1 MLNAA
6 EMNKFSHLSF
16 NAAVASLL
24 LVLVT
29 VLLGGCDKPAEAIK
43 ISGPTMGTSY
53 NITLYP
59 AAGQSLDSSQVQQQ
73 IDESLK
79 RINQQMST
87 WIKDSEISLFNKSQT
102 TEWYP
107 VSLEFAEVVEAAQS
121 ISKLSNGAFDIT
133 VGPLINL
140 WGFGKDFKNNNPDDA
155 AIAAAKANI
164 GYQQLQVRL
173 SPPALKKQIPQLQIN
188 LSAIAK
194 GYGVDAIADQL
205 AAAGVNDY
213 LVEIGG
219 EIRANGAKPNKSL
232 WRIAIE
238 KPSTKKRSIQQGI
251 LLDNTGV
258 ATSGDYRNYF
268 EREGKRYSH
277 TIDPETGKPITHTLA
292 SITVLHN
299 SAMMSDGLATAIMV
313 LGESKAKEFIANN
326 KLTAYMISR
335 DKNGFSNWHNFAD
348 ELFIKP

>member
-1 MLNAA
+1 ML
-6 EMNKFSHLSF
+6 L
-16 NAAVASLL
+16 AS
-24 LVLVT
+24 
-29 VLLGGCDKPAEAIK
+29 CDKPIEAMK
-43 ISGPTMGTSY
+43 ISGPTMGTTY

-59 AAGQSLDSSQVQQQ
+59 TEGTSLDSKQMQQQ
-73 IDESLK
+73 IDASLK

-87 WIKDSEISLFNKSQT
+87 WIKDSEISLFNKSEST
-102 TEWYP
+102 DWYP
-107 VSLEFAEVVEAAQS
+107 ISAEFAGVVEAAQS

-140 WGFGKDFKNNNPDDA
+140 WGFGKDFTNNNPDDA
-155 AIAAAKANI
+155 TIEAAKENI
-164 GYQQLQVRL
+164 GYQKLEIRN

-205 AAAGVNDY
+205 STMGIDNY

-219 EIRANGAKPNKSL
+219 EIRASGSKPNKSL

-238 KPSTKKRSIQQGI
+238 KPSTKERSIQQG
-251 LLDNTGV
+251 LLLNNTGV

-268 EREGKRYSH
+268 EREGMRYSH
-277 TIDPETGKPITHTLA
+277 TIDPATGKPITHKLA
-292 SITVLHN
+292 SISVLHK
-299 SAMMSDGLATAIMV
+299 SAMMADGLATAIMV
-313 LGESKAKEFIANN
+313 LGDSMAKTFIADN

-335 DKNGFSNWHNFAD
+335 DKNSFSNWHNLSD
-348 ELFIKP
+348 ELLIKP

>member
-1 MLNAA
+1 ML
-6 EMNKFSHLSF
+6 L
-16 NAAVASLL
+16 AS
-24 LVLVT
+24 
-29 VLLGGCDKPAEAIK
+29 CDKPIEAMK
-43 ISGPTMGTSY
+43 ISGPTMGTTY

-59 AAGQSLDSSQVQQQ
+59 AEGTSLDSKQMQRQ
-73 IDESLK
+73 IDASLK

-87 WIKDSEISLFNKSQT
+87 WIKDSEISLFNKSEST
-102 TEWYP
+102 DWYP
-107 VSLEFAEVVEAAQS
+107 ISAEFAGVVEAAQS

-140 WGFGKDFKNNNPDDA
+140 WGFGKDFTNNNPDDA
-155 AIAAAKANI
+155 TIEAAKENI
-164 GYQQLQVRL
+164 GYQKLEIRN

-205 AAAGVNDY
+205 STMGIDNY

-219 EIRANGAKPNKSL
+219 EIRASGSKPNKSL

-238 KPSTKKRSIQQGI
+238 KPSTKERSIQQG
-251 LLDNTGV
+251 LLLNNTGV

-268 EREGKRYSH
+268 EREGMRYSH
-277 TIDPETGKPITHTLA
+277 TIDPATGKPITHKLA
-292 SITVLHN
+292 SISVLHK
-299 SAMMSDGLATAIMV
+299 SAMMADGLATAIMV
-313 LGESKAKEFIANN
+313 LGDSMAKTFIADN

-335 DKNGFSNWHNFAD
+335 DKNSFSNWHNLSD
-348 ELFIKP
+348 ELLIKP

>member
-1 MLNAA
+1 
-6 EMNKFSHLSF
+6 MNKFSHLNF
-16 NAAVASLL
+16 NTVVFSLSL
-24 LVLVT
+24 ILVT
-29 VLLGGCDKPAEAIK
+29 TLLSSCDKPVEAIK

-59 AAGQSLDSSQVQQQ
+59 AVDKSLDSKQVQHR
-73 IDESLK
+73 IDESL
-79 RINQQMST
+79 RRVNQQMST
-87 WIKDSEISLFNKSQT
+87 WIKDSEISLFNKTQST
-102 TEWYP
+102 DWYP
-107 VSLEFAEVVEAAQS
+107 VSFEFAKVVEAAQS

-140 WGFGKDFKNNNPDDA
+140 WGFGEDFKNNNPDDDAISA
-155 AIAAAKANI
+155 ARANI
-164 GYQQLQVRL
+164 GYQKLQVRL

-205 AAAGVNDY
+205 EAAEVDDY

-238 KPSTKKRSIQQGI
+238 KPSTKERSIQQGI

-277 TIDPETGKPITHTLA
+277 TIDPATGKPITHTLA

-299 SAMMSDGLATAIMV
+299 SAMMADGLATAIMV

-326 KLTAYMISR
+326 KLSAYMISH
-335 DKNGFSNWHNFAD
+335 DKEGFSNWHNFAD
-348 ELFIKP
+348 KLFIKP

>member
-1 MLNAA
+1 MIRFLHLN
-6 EMNKFSHLSF
+6 F
-16 NAAVASLL
+16 NAVVVS
-24 LVLVT
+24 LVLILAT
-29 VLLGGCDKPAEAIK
+29 TFLAGCDKPVEAIK

-59 AAGQSLDSSQVQQQ
+59 TKGVSKSLDSKQIQQQ

-87 WIKDSEISLFNKSQT
+87 WIEDSEISLFNKSQST
-102 TEWYP
+102 DWYP
-107 VSLEFAEVVEAAQS
+107 ISAEFAHVVEAAQS
-121 ISKLSNGAFDIT
+121 ISQLSNGAFDIT
-133 VGPLINL
+133 IGPLINI

-155 AIAAAKANI
+155 TIASAKKSI
-164 GYQQLQVRL
+164 GYQKLDVRL
-173 SPPALKKQIPQLQIN
+173 SPPALRKQIPQLQIN

-194 GYGVDAIADQL
+194 GYGVDAIAEQL
-205 AAAGVNDY
+205 AAAKVNDY

-238 KPSTKKRSIQQGI
+238 KPSTKERSIQQG
-251 LLDNTGV
+251 LLLENTGV

-268 EREGKRYSH
+268 ERDGKRYSH

-292 SITVLHN
+292 SVTILN
-299 SAMMSDGLATAIMV
+299 KSAMMADGFATAIMV
-313 LGESKAKEFIANN
+313 LGETKAKAFIADN
-326 KLTAYMISR
+326 KLSAYIVSR
-335 DKNGFSNWHNFAD
+335 NKDGFSNWHNFSD
-348 ELFIKP
+348 TKLIKP

>member
-1 MLNAA
+1 
-6 EMNKFSHLSF
+6 MNKFSHLSSK
-16 NAAVASLL
+16 ATLL
-24 LVLVT
+24 LLFITVT
-29 VLLGGCDKPAEAIK
+29 ALLGSCDKPAEAIK

-59 AAGQSLDSSQVQQQ
+59 ADGKTVDSEQLQKQ
-73 IDESLK
+73 IDKTLK

-87 WIKDSEISLFNKSQT
+87 WVKDSEISLFNKSQST
-102 TEWYP
+102 RWYP
-107 VSLEFAEVVEAAQS
+107 ISLEFAEVVKAAQS
-121 ISKLSNGAFDIT
+121 ISTLSGGAFDIT
-133 VGPLINL
+133 VGPLINI
-140 WGFGKDFKNNNPDDA
+140 WGFGKDFKNNNPDNS

-164 GYQQLQVRL
+164 GYQKLEVRL
-173 SPPALKKQIPQLQIN
+173 SPPALKKQIPQLQVN

-205 AAAGVNDY
+205 AAAGVNNY

-219 EIRANGAKPNKSL
+219 EIRANGTKPNKSL

-238 KPSTKKRSIQQGI
+238 KPSTRERSIQQGI

-277 TIDPETGKPITHTLA
+277 TIDPKTGRPITHTLA
-292 SITVLHN
+292 SVTVLHK
-299 SAMMSDGLATAIMV
+299 SAMMADGLATAIMV
-313 LGESKAKEFIANN
+313 LGESKAKKFIADN
-326 KLTAYMISR
+326 KLKTYLISR
-335 DKNGFSNWHNFAD
+335 NKNGFSAWHNFAD